1 MVCDENLFDQEGPGG
16 SPWRAPSLPGWSSL
30 CLTGGLLHFARR
42 LYLALASAVV
52 GAKVKSPPGLLHSFC
67 RSGYTPCG
75 FKWLVAER
83 VLERVLE
90 WVPGGSGAGS
100 ASSGELP
107 EAANGTW
114 PGSGEGPAGG
124 LTCVLEG
131 VPGWVL
137 EQVAGSFH
145 CEFPSR
151 FFGQVSRKLGT
162 GLPQRIRKVQER
174 AGAGSGGGSGGCQ
187 VRGPER
193 LSERVPGRVAARFQN
208 GFRGGSENGSG
219 KRVVVG
225 RFHKFELARTFGG

>member
-1 MVCDENLFDQEGPGG
+1 MMQSPPCSVSWQLCSTVSDLFRHCSLCLWTFAVVCDENLFDQCQEGPGG

-83 VLERVLE
+83 VLE

-124 LTCVLEG
+124 LTCALEG

-162 GLPQRIRKVQER
+162 GLPQMAIF
-174 AGAGSGGGSGGCQ
+174 Q
-187 VRGPER
+187 V
-193 LSERVPGRVAARFQN
+193 
-208 GFRGGSENGSG
+208 
-219 KRVVVG
+219 
-225 RFHKFELARTFGG
+225 